1 MGARCFHRYNMSQVF
16 VRDLTGKRYNCKVN
30 FKSGTIENLKECIFK
45 TYGIPVADQVILFAA
60 KKCEDKDPL
69 AQFREDPRFLLRIRK
84 RGASPDAASL
94 RLVVIRPNVNK
105 PTHAVFEQLTKGESL
120 RQEQLQRHPF
130 EPSLLVRN
138 CFGRGSDLSIEEM
151 TEQFLKDLQLR
162 VQGAPA
168 DLINRAMQRARNL
181 NRTLTT
187 LPKDLTNTV
196 MGLVEKSGEIKAG
209 KGEDDVELKIM
220 AYNRMSLGIAPLGF
234 TKDLFNDMCTSLV
247 AAIRNSTLWKKHPL
261 KFKLIFTG
269 SSTTF
274 YTENPDKN
282 TSFDSKGAF
291 KSDIDVGVQIFGNLE
306 ERTAFFKEVEQIPGF
321 AGNQSPNQMVKNQ
334 QVSVVN
340 TFKAFNLKA
349 FNEEF
354 GPHEYQSKQSSLLAT
369 SKTKRNVNV
378 VILKDTETKRR
389 NGICKTSIIWDSDGG
404 NTSVLTPPPK

>member
-1 MGARCFHRYNMSQVF
+1 MGARCFHRYNMETLF
-16 VRDLTGKRYNCKVN
+16 VKDLTGRTYVCKVDAG
-30 FKSGTIENLKECIFK
+30 SGTIQDLKQCLFK
-45 TYGIPVADQVILFAA
+45 THGIPVDNQLLIFGKLKLNDIEPLKPFQSEGAPILI
-60 KKCEDKDPL
+60 
-69 AQFREDPRFLLRIRK
+69 IR
-84 RGASPDAASL
+84 APL

-120 RQEQLQRHPF
+120 RQEQLQQQPS
-130 EPSLLVRN
+130 EPLLLVRN
-138 CFGRGSDLSIEEM
+138 CFGRGSDLTIEEM
-151 TEQFLKDLQLR
+151 KKRFLTDLQSR
-162 VQGAPA
+162 VKGSPE
-168 DLINRAMQRARNL
+168 DLEKRAMQRAHNL

-187 LPKDLTNTV
+187 LPTDLTNTE
-196 MGLVEKSGEIKAG
+196 MGLVEKSDKIKA
-209 KGEDDVELKIM
+209 GEDDVKLKIM

-247 AAIRNSTLWKKHPL
+247 AAIRNSPLWKEHQL

-282 TSFDSKGAF
+282 TYFDSKGAF
-291 KSDIDVGVQIFGNLE
+291 TSDIDVGVQILGTLE

-321 AGNQSPNQMVKNQ
+321 AANQSPNQMVKNQ

-354 GPHEYQSKQSSLLAT
+354 GPHEYQPNQSSLLAT